1 MAICDIFQGLNLTE
15 AWKNLHALFVVA
27 AAKCCTILYDYESQ
41 KRTPGSQILLLDKY
55 ALRCAKMGTR

>member
-41 KRTPGSQILLLDKY
+41 KRTPGLQIQFDKY
-55 ALRCAKMGTR
+55 ALRCAKMRTR